1 MNLVDY
7 FIIAAVVV
15 SAYLAYAGYHWSAVF
30 MMASVITLAS
40 YRFWDQK
47 RANESL
53 GSSSGTNLPDMSD
66 STGGIDGDPGES
78 EGSGGGDGG
87 SD

>member
-1 MNLVDY
+1 MKLVDY

-47 RANESL
+47 RANEAL
-53 GSSSGTNLPDMSD
+53 RGSGGHNLPDISD
-66 STGGIDGDPGES
+66 STGGLDGDSG
-78 EGSGGGDGG
+78 GSGGD
-87 SD
+87 D